1 MRADVS
7 AERQRFR
14 RRAGAYGRNELTMLL
29 HQAEQ
34 VGRMHGMVRHTD
46 EIRLREIVDFGGLDE
61 LEEVGSHVYRGYRRV
76 RGVFSPVLGVVR
88 IWAMDRQE
96 CLSYRRIELA

>member
-1 MRADVS
+1 MAQGINVRADVS

-14 RRAGAYGRNELTMLL
+14 RRAGVDGRNELAMFF

-34 VGRMHGMVRHTD
+34 VGRMHGMVRHAD

-61 LEEVGSHVYRGYRRV
+61 VEK
-76 RGVFSPVLGVVR
+76 LGGHGH
-88 IWAMDRQE
+88 
-96 CLSYRRIELA
+96 